1 MKNLFICAT
10 ALGLFMAVPAA
21 AAPKDDH
28 QGDNH
33 QAATHATAS
42 HAASGGAHQSMQ
54 GGGMTGGSHMGAGG
68 ASSHGA
74 TTVRSFSAHTATG
87 GSHTVTSG
95 ANVRS
100 TTATHSFSAGASSN
114 TNSGRSGNSTRS
126 HVSVNSLRLNVQAS
140 HHFHNGSYNAPQGY
154 QSRHW
159 SYGDR
164 LPRGYFIRDY
174 WLTDYLAFGLFDPPP
189 GLIWVRVG
197 DDALLIDEE
206 SGDIV
211 QVDYGVFY

>member
-54 GGGMTGGSHMGAGG
+54 GGGMTGGSHTVTSGA
-68 ASSHGA
+68 H
-74 TTVRSFSAHTATG
+74 VRSTTAAHSFSTGAATG